1 MSRITFITKESNK
14 TVMKLVGIASSGQ
27 TFEQCPLNV
36 GDLFSYPEAP
46 LVAYRVLNRWY
57 QVGVGEDDGMWNL
70 AIEPVGDPLQCA
82 DALIH
87 P

>member
-1 MSRITFITKESNK
+1 MPRLTFITKESNK
-14 TVMKLVGIASSGQ
+14 TVMKLIGIASGSQ

-46 LVAYRVLNRWY
+46 SLAYRVLSRWY
-57 QVGVGEDDGMWNL
+57 QVGVGEAEGMWNL
-70 AIEPVGDPLQCA
+70 AIEPAGDPLQCF
-82 DALIH
+82 DALIQ

>member
-1 MSRITFITKESNK
+1 MPRITFITKESNK
-14 TVMKLVGIASSGQ
+14 TIMKLMGIDSSGQ

-46 LVAYRVLNRWY
+46 SIAYRVLSRWY
-57 QVGVGEDDGMWNL
+57 QVGDDEDGGMWNL
-70 AIEPVGDPLQCA
+70 AIEPAGDPLQCA
-82 DALIH
+82 DSLIQ